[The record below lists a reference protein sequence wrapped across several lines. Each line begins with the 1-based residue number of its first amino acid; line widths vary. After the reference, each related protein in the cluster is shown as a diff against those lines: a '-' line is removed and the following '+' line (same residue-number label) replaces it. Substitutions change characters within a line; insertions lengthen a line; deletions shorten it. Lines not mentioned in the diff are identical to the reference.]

1 MRCRNP
7 WSVQLQ
13 SIRIPAELKQ
23 WESVCGPA
31 VRADFTRKNGISAAR
46 HRSLLLQLH
55 VPQTVSSG
63 CESVAVVRT
72 VVIVIDKS
80 FFALP
85 GRLILQLRQS
95 ALQRLAVVMRKG
107 SITAYLS
114 TQKSQEFG
122 TNQRCILRR
131 DA

>member
-1 MRCRNP
+1 
-7 WSVQLQ
+7 
-13 SIRIPAELKQ
+13 
-23 WESVCGPA
+23 
-31 VRADFTRKNGISAAR
+31 
-46 HRSLLLQLH
+46 

-63 CESVAVVRT
+63 CESVAVVRN

-80 FFALP
+80 FFAMP
-85 GRLILQLRQS
+85 RRLILQLRQS

-114 TQKSQEFG
+114 PQKSQEFG
-122 TNQRCILRR
+122 TNQRRTLRD